1 MVFLHYPKEMLRGKR
16 DTTCSVSFSST
27 FCVILWTVCRAFSN
41 GRVDPLVQP
50 MIISNILEICSLM
63 ALNRWP
69 ALLPS
74 KRSLIL
80 DKSHSITL
88 LMVFFI
94 PCWPCGSWQHWPRS
108 PLNGLLVEGAGIVTT
123 FFFSP
128 SVSLLDCLSRASWPP
143 ATCHVMSLSHA
154 TRGPGQC
161 WVMLHV
167 VWDSAESCY
176 TLSGTVLSHAI
187 HSVWDKLG
195 AVRDSAESS

>member
-1 MVFLHYPKEMLRGKR
+1 MLQGKR

-80 DKSHSITL
+80 DKSH
-88 LMVFFI
+88 
-94 PCWPCGSWQHWPRS
+94 WPRS

-128 SVSLLDCLSRASWPP
+128 SASLLDCLSRASWPP

-154 TRGPGQC
+154 TRCPGQC

-195 AVRDSAESS
+195 TVRDSAESS